1 MADFQLKVTA
11 ETQGAEKDLQR
22 LDKTATEATK
32 DRKIKIDVPSIGEVS
47 KSFSSLGKD
56 ISAAANDIK
65 KFYGVAK
72 QLPGI
77 GDKIKV
83 YENAVASTAKTTST
97 LANNTKAGEII
108 AHSFG
113 KATSAVG
120 TLVDNLA
127 KVGFALFGIKEI
139 VGVLQTAFGGFF
151 NETIGREI
159 KLRETILKTQTTL
172 ASTNKVFRNGK
183 EITDPYQKIVA
194 LTGEVA
200 KRIDSIRE
208 RSIALAGV
216 TSNDVIEVFGMV
228 ASQVGQIG
236 GGLKEAEDL
245 AINFAAA
252 LGTFG
257 IPLYQARQE
266 IGSILR
272 ADITTDSYLAKALG
286 ITNEDVTRAKT
297 QAGGVVKFLEER
309 LAAAVAG
316 QKIAAQGFSGVLSN
330 IRDLYELVSQRFGAA
345 LLDPLLNGLTAV
357 FEGLFKIKDQLFR
370 IAQIAGAAFSR
381 VAAIGG
387 ELANRT
393 GGGLKQDDSKKAL
406 NNVTDAVQDVVVLV
420 ETAAQRA
427 VGALAQAINTLKPS
441 VITVVDAFIRLGRV
455 FIEIK
460 VDIFESLARTLANL
474 ISLAVPLLATFTT
487 LFNLYSKFLDLPVV
501 KEFAKL
507 AATMSLLK
515 KAGMDFIF
523 NLALVGTTIVRVI
536 IPAVGAMGAALG
548 VVVGGVGAVVL
559 AIGKL
564 TVSLAGLTASLAG
577 VPGIAVGVA
586 QALLSVSKNLSSAGQ
601 DSVKTGNNINT
612 LSGGFK
618 NLGETAKLAGLNI
631 IKSLGWTLLIQAAIT
646 VVVNAFGEYQKASE
660 DAARQQRAVTALKE
674 LGTTYR
680 NVGNDADFATR
691 AARDF
696 RQQLADAEYGR
707 AVERLEEIRKKL
719 NDLKYEAQFGFQ
731 TWGEF
736 LKSFDLGRLVQRAR
750 GLNPTAAETGR
761 LLGEEA
767 KLREYNRKYEA
778 QQNKKDLQE
787 RIDLEAQNKV
797 NLEKEITD
805 LQRQHQ
811 DELFQQRQTLA
822 QKEVEIFTAA
832 GELRIQQM
840 ERANKKLLEGQEG
853 ESRAALEA
861 LNNYLSVRERGELE
875 IEAAKQNLAVE
886 VANMEKAV
894 SNYRLEIEK
903 KIFDL
908 RKRSGE
914 NEIAAAKARDQLT
927 QQQLGGPVPAD
938 VAGRQEKAMQFFLG
952 KGLPTVS
959 AAALVGGLTQESA
972 GMQSGAVNPT
982 SKAEGLAQWLG
993 SRKDAMIASGARNSF
1008 NKQLEFIWSEL
1019 QGSES
1024 KALEM
1029 LRNAKTLNQAH
1040 LAAAQYERF
1049 DGYQA
1054 IGSGTE
1060 WGSRIG
1066 YTNAILNR
1074 GQRRGQTTGATAGGT
1089 PQLQGRSDL
1098 GNGKKEAEEYAAAVS
1113 AVSSAMERLRVLQA
1127 ALTNA
1132 KTKEAF
1138 EAIAQSVFQPVGLE
1152 QYQDQLNEVQLT
1164 YEAIASSSTAALNP
1178 EAAKIAI
1185 DGLVKQKAAARELKQ
1200 VLDLIDTSTLLNG
1213 KEKGAL
1219 QTEITK
1225 RHEDY
1230 VKSLRDEEAALRTIQ
1245 AIRSGN
1251 EAIQQLQRD
1260 TADMYKELEVTK
1272 LQNRLEAEGVS
1283 PERIAAEVAKLRL
1296 KQYLTEK
1303 QQELNTALETEKK
1316 LRDEL
1321 AARMATAT
1329 DQEKKDLQQKLQDA
1343 LNHIK
1348 TLEAQL
1354 KQLPADGQK
1363 KADAIDATAKEKQD
1377 PVEAL
1382 FGRWKAELKDTRQM
1396 IADMAQTIQTELSS
1410 AMSSA
1415 IMGVIDGTTTIGD
1428 AFAQMFKNIGK
1439 AFIDMATQ
1447 MIAKMLVMYVFN
1459 TLLGGLLGGS
1469 GGGSFQSKS
1478 NTYGSNA
1485 FGGSFK
1491 GTGASTFGP
1500 GAISVP
1506 GYASGGYLL
1515 GGFQAFAE
1523 GGMVSQPTFGVV
1535 GEGGEPEYV
1544 IPQSKMLSAMKRYA
1558 NGQRGPAVLE
1568 SGADTT
1574 GAMGGAAATYQPID
1588 VRYNVEKINN
1598 IEYVTAEQFQAG
1610 MRQAAAQGAQR
1621 GEQRALRSL
1630 QQSTA
1635 VRSRVGMR

>member
-32 DRKIKIDVPSIGEVS
+32 DRKIQIDVPSIGDVS
-47 KSFSSLGKD
+47 KRFSSLGKD
-56 ISAAANDIK
+56 ISTAANDIK

-72 QLPGI
+72 QLPGL

-83 YENAVASTAKTTST
+83 YENALATTAKTTST

-523 NLALVGTTIVRVI
+523 NLWLVGTTIVRVI
-536 IPAVGAMGAALG
+536 IPAVGAMGAAFG

-586 QALLSVSKNLSSAGQ
+586 QALLSVSKNLNSAGQ

-660 DAARQQRAVTALKE
+660 DAARQQRAVTALEK

-696 RQQLADAEYGR
+696 NQQLADAEYGR
-707 AVERLEEIRKKL
+707 SVERLEEIRKKL
-719 NDLKYEAQFGFQ
+719 NDLQYEAQAGIQ
-731 TWGEF
+731 TWGELWNQIGRTVTF
-736 LKSFDLGRLVQRAR
+736 NFDPR
-750 GLNPTAAETGR
+750 GSKDAAR
-761 LLGEEA
+761 LLAEEY

-797 NLEKEITD
+797 NLEKEIAD

-1074 GQRRGQTTGATAGGT
+1074 GQRRGQMTGTTAGGT

-1113 AVSSAMERLRVLQA
+1113 AVSSAMERLRVLQE

-1164 YEAIASSSTAALNP
+1164 YEAIAASSTAALNP

-1200 VLDLIDTSTLLNG
+1200 VQDLINTSTLLNG
-1213 KEKGAL
+1213 KEKKAL
-1219 QTEITK
+1219 QDAITK
-1225 RHEDY
+1225 RHGDY
-1230 VKSLRDEEAALRTIQ
+1230 VKSLRDEEAALRAIQ
-1245 AIRSGN
+1245 AVRSGN
-1251 EAIQQLQRD
+1251 EAIQQLQRE
-1260 TADMYKELEVTK
+1260 TADIYKELEVTR

-1283 PERIAAEVAKLRL
+1283 PERIAGEVAKLRL

-1321 AARMATAT
+1321 AASMATAT

-1343 LNHIK
+1343 LERIRI
-1348 TLEAQL
+1348 LEAQL

-1363 KADAIDATAKEKQD
+1363 KADAIDAAAGEKQD

-1382 FGRWKAELKDTRQM
+1382 FGRWKAGLKDTRQM
-1396 IADMAQTIQTELSS
+1396 IADMAQTIQSELAT
-1410 AMSSA
+1410 AMSA
-1415 IMGVIDGTTTIGD
+1415 AVIGVIDGTTTIGE
-1428 AFAQMFKNIGK
+1428 AFGQMFKNIGK
-1439 AFIDMATQ
+1439 AFVDMATQ
-1447 MIAKMLVMYVFN
+1447 MIAKMLVMYIFN
-1459 TLLGGLLGGS
+1459 TLLKGLT
-1469 GGGSFQSKS
+1469 GGGGGPSALVTGVNVPAAQMPA
-1478 NTYGSNA
+1478 GMA
-1485 FGGSFK
+1485 FAAQ
-1491 GTGASTFGP
+1491 GAYWS
-1500 GAISVP
+1500 
-1506 GYASGGYLL
+1506 
-1515 GGFQAFAE
+1515 GGFQAFAD
-1523 GGMVSQPTFGVV
+1523 GGMVNRPTLGLI
-1535 GEGGEPEYV
+1535 GEGHEPEYV
-1544 IPQSKMLSAMKRYA
+1544 IPQSKMLSALKRYSSGKRGDA
-1558 NGQRGPAVLE
+1558 VINGGVDNTGLD
-1568 SGADTT
+1568 STVGATT
-1574 GAMGGAAATYQPID
+1574 NQPLD
-1588 VRYNVEKINN
+1588 VRYTVERINS
-1598 IEYVTAEQFQAG
+1598 IDYVTAEQFQAG
-1610 MRQAAAQGAQR
+1610 MQRAAQEGAAR
-1621 GEQRALRSL
+1621 GEQRTLRRL
-1630 QQSTA
+1630 QTSASTRKRIG
-1635 VRSRVGMR
+1635 V